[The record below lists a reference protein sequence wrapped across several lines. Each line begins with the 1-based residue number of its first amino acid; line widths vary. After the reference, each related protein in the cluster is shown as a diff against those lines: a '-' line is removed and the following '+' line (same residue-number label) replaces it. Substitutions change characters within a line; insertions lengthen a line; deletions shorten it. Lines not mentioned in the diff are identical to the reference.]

1 VDGTSLIPPD
11 GYLSLALEVL
21 DLAEATVLVGADDAL
36 EAGVG
41 VPVVLELAAGTALDL
56 VPDEAFAVVTG
67 RLLDLEVTLAGVLVT
82 ATGTD
87 FAVAVLVLGFEEE
100 VGTAEEDFI
109 FVVVVLGFAT
119 PLMAESGIVR
129 EVLIGLPPPGAGG
142 VTLVVVVGATFGFIV
157 GDVFGAGVNRVGV
170 AAEAVLVT
178 GVVAGGAALVVGGV
192 LVTVGT
198 DVTLF
203 GRLLALDTAAA
214 VAFAAAVGG
223 NDQFDAGLCELSSG
237 DLSESSDNALG
248 KKESGEEFV
257 SDSAAE

>member
-21 DLAEATVLVGADDAL
+21 GLAEATVLVGADDAL

-119 PLMAESGIVR
+119 PLVAESGIVR
-129 EVLIGLPPPGAGG
+129 EVLIGLPLPGAGG
-142 VTLVVVVGATFGFIV
+142 VTLVVVVGAAFGFIV

-214 VAFAAAVGG
+214 VAFSAAVGG
-223 NDQFDAGLCELSSG
+223 KDQFDAGLCELSSA